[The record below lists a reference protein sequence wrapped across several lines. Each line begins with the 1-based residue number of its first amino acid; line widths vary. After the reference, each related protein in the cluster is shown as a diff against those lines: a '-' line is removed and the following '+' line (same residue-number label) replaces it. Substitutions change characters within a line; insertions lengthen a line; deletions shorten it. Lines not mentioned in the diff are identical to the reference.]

1 MEIIVKNSFQ
11 KGSAKK
17 IRPILSLIK
26 NKNAHKA
33 MESLKHMNKN
43 GSDEIYKMIKN
54 GLSRAEDADFD
65 ADKMFIKKAQCDKA
79 KELKRHRFESKGR
92 VSRIKKHQHHLL
104 LVMDDKM
111 DNKSKSINKSDKLI
125 KKNHESKKDK

>member
-17 IRPILSLIK
+17 IRPILSLVRH
-26 NKNAHKA
+26 KNAQKA
-33 MESLKHMNKN
+33 MEALRYLNKN
-43 GSDEIYKMIKN
+43 GSEEIYKMIKS
-54 GLSRAEDADFD
+54 GLSRAEEADID
-65 ADKMFIKKAQCDKA
+65 ADKIYIKSAQCDKA

-104 LVMDDKM
+104 IVMNDEIGK
-111 DNKSKSINKSDKLI
+111 KFKSIQKSEKLI
-125 KKNHESKKDK
+125 KNNEKSEKDK